1 MSVTALVMA
10 GGKGLRMGRSEK
22 PLIKVLGRPL
32 IDYVLDALSRSEEI
46 GRTIVITSLN
56 TLETTGY
63 IRSLGLE
70 VFVASGEGFLKDLSE
85 YLLSSRVGLYLVV
98 SCDVPTMQP
107 EHFAKTIEVARRA
120 KEKYLMFVVPRPIA
134 AGLSHKPT
142 IVRLGAEEYVP
153 SGLRIILVEGGALP
167 DLSRPLYVVF
177 PYRELGVNV
186 NTPEDIARAEALLTE
201 ALKDKDKR
209 MGLTSRRR

>member
-10 GGKGLRMGRSEK
+10 GGKGSRMGRSEK
-22 PLIKVLGRPL
+22 PLVKVLGRPL
-32 IDYVLDALSRSEEI
+32 IDYVLDALSRSKEI

-56 TLETTGY
+56 TLKTTDY
-63 IRSLGLE
+63 IRSLGIE
-70 VFVASGEGFLKDLSE
+70 VFVASGGGFLKDLSE
-85 YLLSSRVGLYLVV
+85 YLLSSRDGLYLVV
-98 SCDVPTMQP
+98 SCDVPTLQP
-107 EHFAKTIEVARRA
+107 EHFAEAIEVARRA
-120 KEKYLMFVVPRPIA
+120 NEKYLMLVVPRPIA

-153 SGLRIILVEGGALP
+153 SGLRTILVERGALP

-186 NTPEDIARAEALLTE
+186 NTPEDVARAEAFLTE

-209 MGLTSRRR
+209 MGLA